1 MKKQLLTVIITSM
14 FFGLSVFGAKNKA
27 LKIGGR
33 PESVT
38 KGFGG
43 KYYVTVMNSPD
54 TEGDGV
60 VKVVDGDE
68 SSVFAKGMDEPK
80 GIAFTGKYLV
90 TADQTKVWKIDR
102 KGKVSVLADKKN
114 FTRNVSFLNDV
125 AVSSDRKSVF
135 VTDMGAILSLIHI

>member
-27 LKIGGR
+27 LKIGVR

-60 VKVVDGDE
+60 VKVVDGDK

-135 VTDMGAILSLIHI
+135 VLSLIHI